1 MILSLGAGTS
11 LVCISNNGVVKAATK
26 TDVYRST
33 LLNWWWEGE
42 GMG

>member
-11 LVCISNNGVVKAATK
+11 FVCISDNGVVKAATV
-26 TDVYRST
+26 TDLYPST

-42 GMG
+42 GIG